1 MQVIGIAQ
9 YDTELELIKLQYIAV
24 TKTTIEFK
32 KKNSNNL
39 ADNIEQTFENSKNI
53 LY

>member
-32 KKNSNNL
+32 K
-39 ADNIEQTFENSKNI
+39 EFE
-53 LY
+53 

>member
-1 MQVIGIAQ
+1 MQVIGIVQ
-9 YDTELELIKLQYIAV
+9 YDAELEIIKLQYVAV
-24 TKTTIEFK
+24 MKTTIEFK
-32 KKNSNNL
+32 KNLNNL